1 MSGERVKDMAEKKL
15 NFEGAMER
23 LEEIVTCMERGE
35 ASLEES
41 LALFSEGAKLVKQCS
56 TMLDKAEQ
64 QVTKLTQSADGIP
77 KEVPFEVEE

>member
-1 MSGERVKDMAEKKL
+1 MAEKKL
-15 NFEGAMER
+15 NFEEAMER
-23 LEEIVTCMERGE
+23 LEEIVTTMERGE
-35 ASLEES
+35 APLEES

-64 QVTKLTQSADGIP
+64 QVTKLTKGTDGIP